1 MLSIWKNEILN
12 SLEILRILQI
22 SQKALQILLPLYLQM
37 LIMQISTQT
46 DNHKYRRNVATKKV
60 LFKIMGLKF

>member
-12 SLEILRILQI
+12 PLEILRILQI

-46 DNHKYRRNVATKKV
+46 DNHKYRSNVATKKV